1 VIIFGSL
8 LLLLVATAFVMTS
21 VIDPNRYRGKV
32 EGIVGDLTG
41 RPFVIEG
48 NLEITWFPWLGVRTG
63 RAHLNNRLDV
73 PDGHTEPSGDRARL
87 SGGQPESAGNRPGLS
102 DGQREPPGHRPD
114 VPGDRTGL
122 SGNRPDVSGLP
133 IVEWESVAVAAK
145 VWPLL
150 HGQFVVDRIRL
161 QGPHVRLRRD
171 AQGRGNWE
179 DWGPARPSG
188 PIPGDASA
196 TGKPSSP
203 AGQQSLPQIA
213 GIEIRDGTL
222 DYVDEVSGLWANL
235 AGVELDVG
243 EWLTGTPLPVHAR
256 FQIHTESLPPN
267 GVWVQVDAA
276 EVAIRQAPLTIAAPK
291 LSVKVSDAQLDGGF
305 TFEQTTEAHV
315 RAHGSVAA
323 HAPSLRKL
331 ANDLALNQTLP
342 HDPTTLGPF
351 ELTSDWSYGDG
362 LFAAKPLAVKLDGVN
377 FTGWLE
383 RTAAPAA
390 MWGFELH
397 GDRIDLGRYV
407 NVDSANKKPF
417 ELPVAALRAVNAN
430 GSLIFD
436 QVVLADT
443 HMADVRLR
451 LQTPE
456 GNHDAAP

>member
-1 VIIFGSL
+1 VGDSAEAVRAAKWTAIIFGSL
-8 LLLLVATAFVMTS
+8 LLVLVAAAFVMTS

-32 EGIVGDLTG
+32 EAIVGDLSG

-48 NLEITWFPWLGVRTG
+48 NLQITWFPWLGLRMG
-63 RAHLNNRLDV
+63 RAHLN
-73 PDGHTEPSGDRARL
+73 
-87 SGGQPESAGNRPGLS
+87 
-102 DGQREPPGHRPD
+102 
-114 VPGDRTGL
+114 DRTNL
-122 SGNRPDVSGLP
+122 SGLP
-133 IVEWESVAVAAK
+133 IVEWQSAAVAAQ

-150 HGQFVVDRIRL
+150 RGQFVVDRIRL
-161 QGPHVRLRRD
+161 QGPHIHLRRD

-188 PIPGDASA
+188 SVPGRAGA
-196 TGKPSSP
+196 TAKPTSP
-203 AGQQSLPQIA
+203 TGPRIA
-213 GIEIRDGTL
+213 GVEIRGGTL
-222 DYVDEVSGLWANL
+222 DYLDEVSGLRASL

-243 EWLTGTPLPVHAR
+243 EWLAGQPLPMHAR
-256 FQIHTESLPPN
+256 FQVHTQSLPPN

-276 EVAIRQAPLTIAAPK
+276 AVAIRQEPPAIAAPK
-291 LSVKVSDAQLDGGF
+291 LSVKVADAELDGAF
-305 TFEQTTEAHV
+305 TYEQTADAHV
-315 RAHGSVAA
+315 RAHGSVAV

-351 ELTSDWSYGDG
+351 ELTSDWSYTDG
-362 LFAAKPLAVKLDGVN
+362 SIAAKPLTVKLDGVN

-390 MWGFELH
+390 LWGFELH

-407 NVDSANKKPF
+407 NVDSSNKEPF

-456 GNHDAAP
+456 AKP

>member
-1 VIIFGSL
+1 MAKWTAIILGSL
-8 LLLLVATAFVMTS
+8 LLLLVATAFVITS

-32 EGIVGDLTG
+32 EGIVGDLSG

-48 NLEITWFPWLGVRTG
+48 NLQITWFPWLGVRMG
-63 RAHLNNRLDV
+63 RAHLNNRTHV
-73 PDGHTEPSGDRARL
+73 PGVRT
-87 SGGQPESAGNRPGLS
+87 ESAGNRP
-102 DGQREPPGHRPD
+102 DAA
-114 VPGDRTGL
+114 
-122 SGNRPDVSGLP
+122 GLP

-161 QGPHVRLRRD
+161 QSPHVRLRRD

-188 PIPGDASA
+188 SVPGEASA
-196 TGKPSSP
+196 AGKPPSS
-203 AGQQSLPQIA
+203 AGQQKPPQIA
-213 GIEIRDGTL
+213 GVEIRGGTL
-222 DYVDEVSGLWANL
+222 DYVDEVSGLRASL

-243 EWLTGTPLPVHAR
+243 EWLTGKPLPVHAR
-256 FQIHTESLPPN
+256 FQVHTESLPPN

-276 EVAIRQAPLTIAAPK
+276 EVAIRQEPLAIAAPK
-291 LSVKVSDAQLDGGF
+291 LSVKVADAQLDGGF
-305 TFEQTTEAHV
+305 TYEQTTDAHV
-315 RAHGSVAA
+315 RAHGSVTM

-342 HDPTTLGPF
+342 HDPTTLGAF
-351 ELTSDWSYGDG
+351 ELTSDWSYADG
-362 LFAAKPLAVKLDGVN
+362 LIAAKPLAVKLDGVN

-383 RTAAPAA
+383 RTAPPAA

-436 QVVLADT
+436 QVVLAAT
-443 HMADVRLR
+443 HMTNVRLR
-451 LQTPE
+451 LQTPA
-456 GNHDAAP
+456 GKP

>member
-1 VIIFGSL
+1 VGSL
-8 LLLLVATAFVMTS
+8 LLLLVATAFVLTS
-21 VIDPNRYRGKV
+21 VIDPNRYRGKI
-32 EGIVGDLTG
+32 EGIVGDLSG

-48 NLEITWFPWLGVRTG
+48 NLKITWFPWLGVRMG
-63 RAHLNNRLDV
+63 AAHLNNRLDV
-73 PDGHTEPSGDRARL
+73 PDDRPVR
-87 SGGQPESAGNRPGLS
+87 PGNRPGL
-102 DGQREPPGHRPD
+102 PD
-114 VPGDRTGL
+114 
-122 SGNRPDVSGLP
+122 NRPDVAGLP
-133 IVEWESVAVAAK
+133 IVEWQSVALAAK

-150 HGQFVVDRIRL
+150 QGQVVIDRIRL
-161 QGPHVRLRRD
+161 QGPHIHLRRD
-171 AQGRGNWE
+171 AQGHGNWE
-179 DWGPARPSG
+179 DWGPARPGRSV
-188 PIPGDASA
+188 PGEASA
-196 TGKPSSP
+196 PGKASLPGEAGAPRKPSSP
-203 AGQQSLPQIA
+203 AGQRSPPEIA

-222 DYVDEVSGLWANL
+222 DYVDEVTGLRANLSGL
-235 AGVELDVG
+235 ELDIG
-243 EWLTGTPLPVHAR
+243 EWLAGQPLPVHTR
-256 FQIHTESLPPN
+256 FLVHTALPAS

-276 EVAIRQAPLTIAAPK
+276 ELAIRQEPFTLAAPK
-291 LSVKVSDAQLDGGF
+291 LSVKVADAQIDGNL
-305 TFEQTTEAHV
+305 TYEQTADAGV

-331 ANDLALNQTLP
+331 ANDLGLNQTMP

-351 ELTSDWSYGDG
+351 ELTTDWSYVDG
-362 LFAAKPLAVKLDGVN
+362 LIAAKPLGVKLDGVN

-407 NVDSANKKPF
+407 NVDSTNKKPF
-417 ELPVAALRAVNAN
+417 ELPVAALRAINAN

-456 GNHDAAP
+456 GKP